1 MAKMTMDQLKA
12 LAVKEL
18 GVDVTALPPQTCLS
32 DIGVSSIDM
41 VMFAYE
47 LEELLGDSDFVT
59 ELQAFETIGE
69 LLNSVVHDRPN

>member
-18 GVDVTALPPQTCLS
+18 GLDVTALPPQTLLS

-47 LEELLGDSDFVT
+47 LEESIGDSDVVT
-59 ELQAFETIGE
+59 QLQSFETIGE
-69 LLNSVVHDRPN
+69 LLNAVIHGDPN